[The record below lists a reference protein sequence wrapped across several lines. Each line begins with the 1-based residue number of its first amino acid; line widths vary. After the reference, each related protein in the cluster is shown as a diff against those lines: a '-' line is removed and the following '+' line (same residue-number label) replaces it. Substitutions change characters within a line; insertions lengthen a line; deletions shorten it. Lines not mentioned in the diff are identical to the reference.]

1 MSEYIHDELIAANH
15 ALLQRVNELE
25 QKNKKLEN
33 DYKNAME
40 TVGRMAVRIADL
52 EQGPVQGYVSP
63 VRSQGLISPVRS
75 QGLPWP
81 EDTPEEERVNLFA
94 DKVRQL
100 DEIRKKKREEEKR
113 PRHGPLPKPLL
124 SRSRRLTMDDL
135 STDRSTDHVLF
146 EEPILYDQRDGLM
159 EGLGRHLENI
169 RRERSSSLA
178 DADLLAKKRFPR

>member
-52 EQGPVQGYVSP
+52 EKEPVGP

-81 EDTPEEERVNLFA
+81 EDTPEEERVNFFA

-113 PRHGPLPKPLL
+113 PHFLRHGPLPKPLL

-135 STDRSTDHVLF
+135 STERLSTDHVLF
-146 EEPILYDQRDGLM
+146 EEPILSDQRDGLM

-178 DADLLAKKRFPR
+178 DTELLAKKRFPR